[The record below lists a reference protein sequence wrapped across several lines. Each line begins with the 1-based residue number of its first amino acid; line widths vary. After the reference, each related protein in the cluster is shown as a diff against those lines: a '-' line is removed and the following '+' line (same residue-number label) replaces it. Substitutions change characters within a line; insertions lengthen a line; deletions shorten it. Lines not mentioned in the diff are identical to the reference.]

1 MKKFAIFTIVFLVIF
16 AVFVGIL
23 IIIEPQDVAITRST
37 IIKAPKNIVFNQIV
51 HFKNWSNWSP
61 YIKSDTSMKLT
72 YTGIDGMQGSAFQ
85 WVGNEKITGSGE
97 MKNELV
103 TNNELDFVV
112 NFTKPNPGS
121 SKGIL
126 KAEDSAGG
134 YTKVSWTCLIHW
146 PKPLNA
152 LWFIAKDKMDKMNGD
167 DFENGL
173 DNLKR
178 YCELH
183 LLTNIN
189 IVETVYPAHLF
200 QGYRKTV
207 KMEDLDSF
215 FADSYTKL
223 GKGLNK
229 KIAGSAVGLI
239 YNWDTINKN
248 ADIAAAFP
256 VADSQNAIKESF
268 VVDMKNTKAYMAI
281 QKGGY
286 SNSKKTHEALNKYV
300 TEHGKKQHLII
311 EEYNINKQNEPDSNK
326 WVTTIYYL
334 IE

>member
-1 MKKFAIFTIVFLVIF
+1 MKKFAIFTIVFLIIF
-16 AVFVGIL
+16 AIFVSIL
-23 IIIEPQDVAITRST
+23 VIIEPQDVAITRTT
-37 IIKAPKNIVFNQIV
+37 IIKAPKDIIFNQIV
-51 HFKNWSNWSP
+51 HFKNWHNWSP
-61 YIKSDTSMKLT
+61 YVKSDTSMKLT

-103 TNNELDFVV
+103 TGNELDFVV
-112 NFTKPNPGS
+112 NFIKPNPGT

-126 KAEDSAGG
+126 KAEDSTEG

-183 LLTNIN
+183 YLRDIKIT
-189 IVETVYPAHLF
+189 ETDYAAHLF
-200 QGYRKTV
+200 QGFRKTV
-207 KMEDLDSF
+207 KMEEIDNF
-215 FADSYTKL
+215 FADSYAIL
-223 GKGLNK
+223 GKNLNK
-229 KIAGSAVGLI
+229 KIVGEAVGLI
-239 YNWDTINKN
+239 YNWDTIKKN
-248 ADIAAAFP
+248 IDIAAAFP
-256 VADSQNAIKESF
+256 VSDTQTKINESF
-268 VVDMKNTKAYMAI
+268 VVDIKNCKAYRAI

-286 SNSKKTHEALNKYV
+286 SNNKKTHDALNKYV

-311 EEYNINKQNEPDSNK
+311 EEYSINKQNEPDSNK